1 MTPNSENMIP
11 KTKEIDVKL
20 GKNIARIRREMG
32 YTQRSMEEDCY
43 ISRAYLGK
51 VEKGYHSLTI
61 DKLEDIA
68 KALQINIL
76 ELFYNENGERIL

>member
-1 MTPNSENMIP
+1 MIA
-11 KTKEIDVKL
+11 KTKDIDRRL
-20 GKNIARIRREMG
+20 GLNIARIRGEMG
-32 YTQRSMEEDCY
+32 YTQRTFEEDCN

-61 DKLEDIA
+61 DKLDEIA

-76 ELFYNENGERIL
+76 ELFYDADGKPIV